1 VVPVVVA
8 LVILVNVLG
17 GGSADR
23 DGTAATDHSG
33 HGPAEIEGT
42 APSGRADLPVLPVDV
57 PPVTP
62 EADAFCPALMA
73 ELPLDLVGEPSRPVQ
88 TDSPFAYAWGEPP
101 IVLVCGVD
109 RPAGWVAG
117 VSAIQINGVQWF
129 VETSDPENT
138 VWTTVDR
145 PVYVQVSLPASVDS
159 APVTV
164 LSTPIGA
171 ALPYREPTPGD

>member
-1 VVPVVVA
+1 VVPVVIAVA
-8 LVILVNVLG
+8 VLANVLG
-17 GGSADR
+17 GNSGDDADATPSGQGPAEL
-23 DGTAATDHSG
+23 DGTA
-33 HGPAEIEGT
+33 P
-42 APSGRADLPVLPVDV
+42 PGREDLPVLPVEV

-62 EADAFCPALMA
+62 EADASCPGLMS
-73 ELPLDLVGEPSRPVQ
+73 ELPLDLNGEPSRRVDS
-88 TDSPFAYAWGEPP
+88 DSPFAYAWGEPP

-117 VSAIQINGVQWF
+117 VSAIQINGVQWY
-129 VETSDPENT
+129 VDTSDPEST

-171 ALPYREPTPGD
+171 ALPYVEPTPG